1 MFKLGI
7 IVPCYNE
14 EEVLPETNK
23 RLIEII
29 NSLIQLGKISSSSR
43 IYYVDDGSTDGTWS
57 LIESLSIADSAHI
70 AGIKLSRNYGHQN
83 ALIAGLFSAEEDALI
98 TIDADLQDDVNA
110 IESMVDKH
118 LAGFDIVYGVR
129 NKRKTDTIFK
139 RLTANLFYSLMQM
152 LGAKVVKNHADFRL
166 LSRNSI
172 NSLKKFREAS
182 LFLRGIVPLI
192 GLNSTTVYY
201 SRDKRLL
208 GQSKYPMRKMLNFA
222 VKGITSFSIVPLR
235 VVTITGFLI
244 FIISL
249 IMSAYVMWLWL
260 FTNNALPGWSSI
272 VLPMYFLG
280 GIQVLF
286 IGIVGE
292 YLGKVYE
299 EVKNRPRYIIEKH
312 TSE

>member
-1 MFKLGI
+1 MLKLGI

-23 RLIEII
+23 QLIEII

-43 IYYVDDGSTDGTWS
+43 VYYVDDGSTDGTWR
-57 LIESLSIADSAHI
+57 LIESLSIANSNHI

-83 ALIAGLFSAEEDALI
+83 ALIAGLFSVEEDALI

-110 IESMVDKH
+110 IESMVNKH
-118 LAGFDIVYGVR
+118 LEGFDIVYGVR
-129 NKRKTDTIFK
+129 NKRKNDTIFK
-139 RLTANLFYSLMQM
+139 RITANLFYSLMQT
-152 LGAKVVKNHADFRL
+152 LGAKIVKNHADFRL

-172 NSLKKFREAS
+172 NSLKKFREVS

-208 GQSKYPMRKMLNFA
+208 GQSKYPTRKMLNFA

-235 VVTITGFLI
+235 VVTITGLLI
-244 FIISL
+244 FILSL
-249 IMSAYVMWLWL
+249 IMSAYVLLLWL
-260 FTNNALPGWSSI
+260 FTDKALPGWSSI
-272 VLPMYFLG
+272 VLPMYLLG

-286 IGIVGE
+286 LGILGE

-299 EVKNRPRYIIEKH
+299 GVKNRPRFIIEKR
-312 TSE
+312 TFE